1 MPKIETSAFVNWEH
15 KYVYPLVI
23 KGYSDP
29 NPNPY
34 KPKTDKIDADLGR
47 TIHDIEVKS
56 SASGAFHFLI

>member
-15 KYVYPLVI
+15 KWIYPLVI
-23 KGYSDP
+23 KGYDDP

-34 KPKTDKIDADLGR
+34 KPKSDKLDSDLGR

-56 SASGAFHFLI
+56 VIHICLF